1 MCNSYDA
8 VDIILISIMGVS
20 AFCVCVLMVKVTI
33 IDIFLRK

>member
-20 AFCVCVLMVKVTI
+20 AVCALVLLVKVTI
-33 IDIFLRK
+33 IDIFLGK